1 MHHNREG
8 LAAVTFV
15 IATVFMSPS
24 FAAPDDDA
32 GFTRLFD
39 GRTLSGWT
47 QVDRRGSGYV
57 VEDGMIVCPEGG
69 GGKLFTEK
77 EYGNFAFRFEFRLTP
92 GANNGVGIRAPLE
105 GDAAYAG
112 IEIQIL
118 DNEHPK
124 YAALRPA
131 QYHGSVY
138 HIFPAKRGFL
148 KPTGE
153 WNSEEILA
161 DGRNI
166 KVTLNGHVIVEGN
179 LDDVKDPEILAKHP
193 GIKRERGH
201 VGFLGH
207 GDRVEFRNIRIK
219 ELQ

>member
-57 VEDGMIVCPEGG
+57 VEDGIIVCPEGG

-92 GANNGVGIRAPLE
+92 GANNGVGIRAPIE

-166 KVTLNGHVIVEGN
+166 KCASVVCQQVSWRRCLRRATRRRRQGPAVPQAARSG
-179 LDDVKDPEILAKHP
+179 DAGCARGGP
-193 GIKRERGH
+193 GARR
-201 VGFLGH
+201 
-207 GDRVEFRNIRIK
+207 
-219 ELQ
+219 